1 MAEENWLTYAEAAD
15 VLGIKLDSVKRR
27 ARGRKWP
34 RIVGNDGRCRIQLPA
49 EENRAASRAAARSDD
64 SPIPPDFP
72 SPESALL
79 DRVSAAEIRAAVAE
93 ARADGLSE
101 RLTEV
106 KAALDDAKIER
117 DRLLTIIEQQS
128 AESRPAVVPVSIWDR
143 IFGRR

>member
-1 MAEENWLTYAEAAD
+1 MFH
-15 VLGIKLDSVKRR
+15 
-27 ARGRKWP
+27 
-34 RIVGNDGRCRIQLPA
+34 DGRCRIQLPA

>member
-1 MAEENWLTYAEAAD
+1 MAEEIWLTYAEAAEM
-15 VLGIKLDSVKRR
+15 LGIKLDSVKRR

-34 RIVGNDGRCRIQLPA
+34 RMVGNDGRCRIQLPA
-49 EENRAASRAAARSDD
+49 EENRAAGRAAARADD
-64 SPIPPDFP
+64 SRIPPDFP

-79 DRVSAAEIRAAVAE
+79 ERVSAAEIRAAVAE

-101 RLTEV
+101 RLKET
-106 KAALDDAKIER
+106 KAALDDAKTER

-128 AESRPAVVPVSIWDR
+128 AESRSAVPVSIWDR

>member
-1 MAEENWLTYAEAAD
+1 M
-15 VLGIKLDSVKRR
+15 R
-27 ARGRKWP
+27 P
-34 RIVGNDGRCRIQLPA
+34 
-49 EENRAASRAAARSDD
+49 AAAQAGQRSLVL
-64 SPIPPDFP
+64 S
-72 SPESALL
+72 SHQSG
-79 DRVSAAEIRAAVAE
+79 RAAEIRAAVAE